1 MLQALSVDQ
10 TTEDKG
16 WNHHLGQRPITPV
29 GTAFGLRI
37 MQLIDSSPSLF
48 HSDEILET
56 LWRHRTSDGC
66 WRSLSQLETGRPEA
80 TASAVLA
87 LVDHK
92 DWMRARAMRAPFEQL
107 LEPGRD
113 PALWTH
119 VWSMALVLP
128 ALSTIAPES
137 DLLQVLARALEDA
150 AVRNSRGRILYWTR
164 LSRHAGHDEPSPAH
178 TARVLLAM
186 QHCRKATDGRLGTPP
201 DELEAALGW
210 LLAQPRWD
218 NLYEEIRRPYGTGRA
233 EVLTNR
239 HYTSAWVVR
248 ALLEFGI
255 DPMHRRIRSTV
266 AELYRTHDEGLWDWV
281 APDGRS
287 VRRPGWATLDALRA
301 LKAYVLRGSQ
311 C

>member
-1 MLQALSVDQ
+1 
-10 TTEDKG
+10 
-16 WNHHLGQRPITPV
+16 
-29 GTAFGLRI
+29 
-37 MQLIDSSPSLF
+37 
-48 HSDEILET
+48 
-56 LWRHRTSDGC
+56 
-66 WRSLSQLETGRPEA
+66 
-80 TASAVLA
+80 
-87 LVDHK
+87 
-92 DWMRARAMRAPFEQL
+92 
-107 LEPGRD
+107 
-113 PALWTH
+113 
-119 VWSMALVLP
+119 
-128 ALSTIAPES
+128 
-137 DLLQVLARALEDA
+137 
-150 AVRNSRGRILYWTR
+150 
-164 LSRHAGHDEPSPAH
+164 
-178 TARVLLAM
+178 VLLAM
-186 QHCRKATDGRLGTPP
+186 QHCRKATDRRLGTPP